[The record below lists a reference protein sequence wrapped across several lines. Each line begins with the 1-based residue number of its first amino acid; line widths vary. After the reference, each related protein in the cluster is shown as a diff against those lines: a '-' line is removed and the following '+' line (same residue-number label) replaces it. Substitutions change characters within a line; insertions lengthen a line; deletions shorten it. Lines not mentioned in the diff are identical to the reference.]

1 MMMRKPWSLKD
12 FLVGAA
18 VGAVVFAVS
27 SSAAQAEDRTLT
39 WPKNSQFTCSGVLTV
54 QDGEL
59 QLNPDPGSK
68 TWCDASFNGEQYQV
82 AKSDIAKRVKAVCA
96 EGDRCQVKG
105 TIEGH
110 GVFYWTKITS
120 VKKLEGR

>member
-1 MMMRKPWSLKD
+1 MTMRKL
-12 FLVGAA
+12 FLAA
-18 VGAVVFAVS
+18 VAFAALS
-27 SSAAQAEDRTLT
+27 GAAQAEDRTLT
-39 WPKNSQFTCSGVLTV
+39 WPKNSQFTCSGVLIV

-59 QLNPDPGSK
+59 QLHPDPGSK

-82 AKSDIAKRVKAVCA
+82 AKSDMAKRVKAVCA
-96 EGDRCQVKG
+96 EGDRCQAKG

-120 VKKLEGR
+120 VKKLRDIEAE

>member
-1 MMMRKPWSLKD
+1 MMMRKPWWLED

-27 SSAAQAEDRTLT
+27 SIAAQAEDRTLT